1 MSSSS
6 FIVRAPLID
15 PQQNVLGY
23 QIRRIGEDAG
33 AFLTTD
39 CVSRLHVEADEPL
52 SRVPSYILDL
62 DPAMEDMPYTLPPEH
77 TVLAVQSGALNEPQ
91 ALKAARAWRNEG
103 YGLYVRHA
111 ETLDERNPAI
121 SLASHVE
128 IGFDATQ
135 LPQLSGRVAQRISP
149 VTRIVVR
156 DVVDWDRFA
165 VCAGLDD
172 DVAML
177 ACGLASEKRPL
188 DAGAQL
194 GARQLLI
201 LELMEM
207 ARQNVDMA
215 LIEARLKKEPALAYM
230 LLRFMGSPQFKRDK
244 PITTLRQAITVLGYK
259 TLYRW
264 LSVLLTQAGGSHSS
278 PFLVHAALAR
288 GRFCE
293 LLGANL
299 SGSDKENLFTVGML
313 SAFELILGI
322 PGAKV
327 LQDLNMP
334 AEVTDA
340 VLHQEGPYGAHLAVA
355 LACEKDGEDAGAPA
369 ARLNLDAK
377 SVNLAHL
384 DAIAWTQSIDV

>member
-1 MSSSS
+1 MTTSS

-23 QIRRIGEDAG
+23 HIRRTGRDTG

-39 CVSRLHVEADEPL
+39 CVSRLHVETDESL
-52 SRVPSYILDL
+52 ARVPSYILDL
-62 DPAMEDMPYTLPPEH
+62 DPALDEMPYTLPPEH
-77 TVLAVQSGALNEPQ
+77 TVLAVQSDALNEPQ
-91 ALKAARAWRNEG
+91 ALKAATAWRNDG

-111 ETLDERNPAI
+111 ETLNERDPAI
-121 SLASHVE
+121 SLASHIE
-128 IGFDATQ
+128 IGYDATQ
-135 LPQLSGRVAQRISP
+135 LPHLSGKVAQRVSP

-188 DAGAQL
+188 DEGAQL
-194 GARQLLI
+194 SARQLLI

-215 LIEARLKKEPALAYM
+215 LIEAGLKKEPALVYM
-230 LLRFMGSPQFKRDK
+230 LLRFMGSPQFRRDK

-264 LSVLLTQAGGSHSS
+264 LSVLLTQTGGSHSS
-278 PFLVHAALAR
+278 PFLVQAALAR

-293 LLGANL
+293 LLGSNL
-299 SGSDKENLFTVGML
+299 SGSDTENLFTVGML
-313 SAFELILGI
+313 STFELILGI
-322 PGAKV
+322 PVAKV
-327 LQDLNMP
+327 LKELSMP

-340 VLHQEGPYGAHLAVA
+340 VLHQEGPYGAYLAVA
-355 LACEKDGEDAGAPA
+355 LACEKDGEDAGTPA
-369 ARLNLDAK
+369 ARLNLDPKA
-377 SVNLAHL
+377 VNLAHL